1 MKDKSSVDNSSEA
14 DASSKFKKLKST
26 KQDSLVS
33 DSIPRSVPKSKSAII
48 DVKSTKKDH
57 SLSKSLPI
65 GVPKSTSSHSNVKST
80 NKDNTV
86 SKSNLSGA
94 SKSRSAHSEVKST
107 KKDPSLSKSLPNG
120 KSRKRERSPHD
131 NTPHN
136 DIKTKVT
143 KGTKGTSGN
152 NDSEEVIGMSRDE
165 VKREVEEFVIKKV
178 GEGMKEKKVEYTH
191 ARKKGRDRIYKPL
204 KREGKPIIIEEWEI
218 EWEILKDYRAKNGV
232 KSGRISIDVL
242 ERMKKQ

>member
-1 MKDKSSVDNSSEA
+1 MSPYLIHTSG
-14 DASSKFKKLKST
+14 KLMHLFLDVLKMLILLAKST
-26 KQDSLVS
+26 KQESSVS
-33 DSIPRSVPKSKSAII
+33 DSIPRSDSMSKSALI
-48 DVKSTKKDH
+48 DVKSTKMDH

-65 GVPKSTSSHSNVKST
+65 GVP
-80 NKDNTV
+80 
-86 SKSNLSGA
+86 
-94 SKSRSAHSEVKST
+94 R
-107 KKDPSLSKSLPNG
+107 SLPNG

-136 DIKTKVT
+136 DIQTKVT
-143 KGTKGTSGN
+143 KDTKGTSGN

-242 ERMKKQ
+242 KRMKKQ